1 LKLASSPFTLPTN
14 VSRILS
20 FSVASF
26 LSLITFVRRLLRA
39 IVQLSSSAFFCAL
52 KALLSIKPY
61 KKE

>member
-1 LKLASSPFTLPTN
+1 M
-14 VSRILS
+14 
-20 FSVASF
+20 ASF
-26 LSLITFVRRLLRA
+26 LSLITSVRRLLRA

>member
-1 LKLASSPFTLPTN
+1 LSTN

-20 FSVASF
+20 FSKASF
-26 LSLITFVRRLLRA
+26 LSLITSVRRLLRA

-61 KKE
+61 TKE